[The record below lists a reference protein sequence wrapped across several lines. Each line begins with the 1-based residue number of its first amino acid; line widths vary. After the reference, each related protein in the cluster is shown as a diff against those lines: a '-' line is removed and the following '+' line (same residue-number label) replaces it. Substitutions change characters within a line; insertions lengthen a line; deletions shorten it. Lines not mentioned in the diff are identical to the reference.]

1 MQPQENSPEAQALK
15 ELNRK
20 PRATKTPLTQDEIDA
35 KAQTLLEIA
44 KTETDGKL
52 DPAKV
57 KIWAQNTEKD
67 AAHRNGKVILGVRPD
82 KKFLHYTELAIT
94 MNHEKI
100 TSKIAG
106 FLDAYTRLT
115 APAPRNHKKRNNKKT
130 EVPAALEQ
138 PAIEQPAEVSVS
150 EVSAEAPAQ

>member
-20 PRATKTPLTQDEIDA
+20 PRATKTPLSQDEIDA
-35 KAQTLLEIA
+35 KAQALLEIA

-57 KIWAQNTEKD
+57 KIWASVRKD
-67 AAHRNGKVILGVRPD
+67 GLKNGMVVLGVCPD
-82 KKFLHYTELAIT
+82 KKFLHYTNLAIT

-106 FLDAYTRLT
+106 FLDAYARLT
-115 APAPRNHKKRNNKKT
+115 APAP
-130 EVPAALEQ
+130 
-138 PAIEQPAEVSVS
+138 
-150 EVSAEAPAQ
+150 AEAPAQ